1 MRETFYHEVIAGQNI
16 VFIEDNCG
24 GLCMAEELFTSE
36 SVASGHPDKLCDA
49 ISDAIVDACLAVDKN
64 ARVAV
69 ETSVKGGAEKGIIL
83 LAGEVTLS
91 GEHPDY
97 EAIARD
103 TAAEIGYDSHE
114 IGFDSTSDSRCE
126 VIQKITAQA
135 ANISQGVNTSEQGA
149 GDQGI
154 MFGFACLETEE
165 FPELSGR
172 YFPLAAA
179 LSQRLTRRMTN
190 ARKDGTLPWARP
202 DAKSQVTIEY
212 KNGKPSRVHTIVIA
226 IQHDKHLKDQFNGS
240 EEDEL
245 EFVRSEIT
253 KHVVEHA
260 IPSSLIQEPYNLIVN
275 GTGRFADPGGPYADA
290 GLTGRKIIVD
300 TYGGMGRHGGGA
312 FSGKDPSKV
321 DRSAA
326 YAARWAAKHVVAAGL
341 ASKCEIQLSYVIGVA
356 KPVSVRAESFGTS
369 SLSDTEL
376 TAKVNSIFDFTPKS
390 ISNELNL
397 LRPIYTSTAAGGHFG
412 RTPGVDGEF
421 PWEKLDEAKI
431 SSLRN

>member
-1 MRETFYHEVIAGQNI
+1 
-16 VFIEDNCG
+16 
-24 GLCMAEELFTSE
+24 MAQELFTSE

-49 ISDAIVDACLAVDKN
+49 ISDAIVDACLAVDRN

-69 ETSVKGGAEKGIIL
+69 ETSVKGGKERGIIL

-91 GEHPDY
+91 GEHPNY
-97 EAIARD
+97 EDIARR
-103 TAAEIGYDSHE
+103 TAAEIGYDSHD
-114 IGFDSTSDSRCE
+114 IGFDTTTEERCE

-154 MFGFACLETEE
+154 MFGYACMETEE
-165 FPELSGR
+165 FDELQGR
-172 YFPLAAA
+172 FFPLAAA

-190 ARKDGTLPWARP
+190 ARMDGTLPWARP

-212 KNGKPSRVHTIVIA
+212 DEGVPKRIHTIVIA
-226 IQHDKHLKDQFNGS
+226 IQHDKNLKDQFGGS
-240 EEDEL
+240 EEEEL
-245 EFVRSEIT
+245 AFVRKEIR

-260 IPSSLIQEPYNLIVN
+260 IPENLIQEPYNLVVN

-326 YAARWAAKHVVAAGL
+326 YAARWAAKHVVASGL
-341 ASKCEIQLSYVIGVA
+341 ATKCEIQLSYVIGVA

-369 SLSDTEL
+369 SFTDSEL
-376 TAKVNSIFDFTPKS
+376 TAKVKEVFDFTPKA
-390 ISNELNL
+390 IANDLDL
-397 LRPIYTSTAAGGHFG
+397 LRPIYSSTAAGGHFG
-412 RTPGVDGEF
+412 RTPGIDGEF
-421 PWEKLDEAKI
+421 PWEKLIQAKI
-431 SSLRN
+431 DSLQN

>member
-1 MRETFYHEVIAGQNI
+1 
-16 VFIEDNCG
+16 
-24 GLCMAEELFTSE
+24 MAEELFTSE

-49 ISDAIVDACLAVDKN
+49 ISDSIVDACLAVDRN

-69 ETSVKGGAEKGIIL
+69 ETSVKGGKERGIIL

-91 GEHPDY
+91 GEHPNY
-97 EAIARD
+97 EEIARR
-103 TAAEIGYDSHE
+103 TAAEIGYDSHD
-114 IGFDSTSDSRCE
+114 IGFDTTSEERCE

-154 MFGFACLETEE
+154 MFGYACMETEE
-165 FPELSGR
+165 FDELQGR
-172 YFPLAAA
+172 FFPLAAA

-190 ARKDGTLPWARP
+190 ARMDGTLPWARP
-202 DAKSQVTIEY
+202 DAKSQVTIQYE
-212 KNGKPSRVHTIVIA
+212 NGIPKRVHTIVIA
-226 IQHDKHLKDQFNGS
+226 IQHDKNLKDQFGGS

-245 EFVRSEIT
+245 AFVRKEIR

-260 IPSSLIQEPYNLIVN
+260 IPSELIQEPYHLVVN

-326 YAARWAAKHVVAAGL
+326 YAARWAAKHVVASGL
-341 ASKCEIQLSYVIGVA
+341 ATKCEIQLSYVIGVA

-369 SLSDTEL
+369 SLSDSEL
-376 TAKVNSIFDFTPKS
+376 TTKVNEVFDFTPKA
-390 ISNELNL
+390 IANELDL
-397 LRPIYTSTAAGGHFG
+397 LRPIYSSTAAGGHFG

-421 PWEKLDEAKI
+421 PWENIVRAKI
-431 SSLRN
+431 DSLQN

>member
-1 MRETFYHEVIAGQNI
+1 
-16 VFIEDNCG
+16 
-24 GLCMAEELFTSE
+24 MAEELFTSE

-49 ISDAIVDACLAVDKN
+49 ISDAIVDACLEIDSN

-69 ETSVKGGAEKGIIL
+69 ETSVKGGQEKGVIL
-83 LAGEVTLS
+83 LAGEVTLA

-97 EAIARD
+97 ENLARE
-103 TAAEIGYDSHE
+103 TAAKIGYDSHD
-114 IGFDSTSDSRCE
+114 IGLDATSELRCE

-154 MFGFACLETEE
+154 MFGFACMETEDFE
-165 FPELSGR
+165 ELKGR

-212 KNGKPSRVHTIVIA
+212 ENGKPKRVHTVVIA
-226 IQHDKHLKDQFNGS
+226 IQHDKALKEKFDGS
-240 EEDEL
+240 EEMEL
-245 EFVRSEIT
+245 DFVRKEIT

-260 IPSSLIQEPYNLIVN
+260 IPPTLIREPYDLIVN

-341 ASKCEIQLSYVIGVA
+341 ATKCEIQLSYVIGVS
-356 KPVSVRAESFGTS
+356 KPISIRTESFGTS
-369 SLSDTEL
+369 SLSDSDL
-376 TAKVNSIFDFTPKS
+376 TSKVETVFDFTPKS
-390 ISNELNL
+390 IANDLNL
-397 LRPIYTSTAAGGHFG
+397 LRPIYSSTAAGGHFG

-421 PWEKLDEAKI
+421 PWEILDQAKI
-431 SSLRN
+431 DSLKN

>member
-1 MRETFYHEVIAGQNI
+1 
-16 VFIEDNCG
+16 
-24 GLCMAEELFTSE
+24 MAEELFTSE

-49 ISDAIVDACLAVDKN
+49 ISDAIVDACLAVDRN

-69 ETSVKGGAEKGIIL
+69 ETSVKGGKERGIIL

-91 GEHPDY
+91 GEHPNY
-97 EAIARD
+97 EDIARR
-103 TAAEIGYDSHE
+103 TAAEIGYDSHD
-114 IGFDSTSDSRCE
+114 IGFDTTTEERCE

-154 MFGFACLETEE
+154 MFGYACMETEE
-165 FPELSGR
+165 FDDLQGR
-172 YFPLAAA
+172 FFPLAAA

-190 ARKDGTLPWARP
+190 ARMDGTLPWARP

-212 KNGKPSRVHTIVIA
+212 DDGVPKRIHTIVIA
-226 IQHDKHLKDQFNGS
+226 IQHDKNLKDQFGGS
-240 EEDEL
+240 EEEEL
-245 EFVRSEIT
+245 AFVRKEIR

-260 IPSSLIQEPYNLIVN
+260 IPENLIQEPYNLVVN

-326 YAARWAAKHVVAAGL
+326 YAARWAAKHVVASGL
-341 ASKCEIQLSYVIGVA
+341 ATKCEIQLSYVIGVA

-369 SLSDTEL
+369 SFTDSEL
-376 TAKVNSIFDFTPKS
+376 TAKVKEVFDFTPKA
-390 ISNELNL
+390 IANDLDL
-397 LRPIYTSTAAGGHFG
+397 LRPIYSSTAAGGHFG
-412 RTPGVDGEF
+412 RTPGIDGEF
-421 PWEKLDEAKI
+421 PWEKLIQAKI
-431 SSLRN
+431 DSLQN

>member
-1 MRETFYHEVIAGQNI
+1 MS
-16 VFIEDNCG
+16 
-24 GLCMAEELFTSE
+24 EELFTSE

-49 ISDAIVDACLAVDKN
+49 ISDAIVDACLTVDRN

-69 ETSVKGGAEKGIIL
+69 ETSVKGGKERGIIL

-91 GEHPDY
+91 GAHPNY
-97 EAIARD
+97 EDIARR
-103 TAAEIGYDSHE
+103 TAAEIGYDSHD
-114 IGFDSTSDSRCE
+114 IGFDTTTEERCE

-154 MFGFACLETEE
+154 MFGYACMETEE
-165 FPELSGR
+165 FDELQGR
-172 YFPLAAA
+172 FFPLAAA

-190 ARKDGTLPWARP
+190 ARMDGTLPWARP

-212 KNGKPSRVHTIVIA
+212 DNGIPKRIHTIVIA
-226 IQHDKHLKDQFNGS
+226 IQHDKNLKDRFGGS
-240 EEDEL
+240 EEEEL
-245 EFVRSEIT
+245 AFVREEIR

-260 IPSSLIQEPYNLIVN
+260 IPENLIEEPYNLVVN

-326 YAARWAAKHVVAAGL
+326 YAARWAAKHVVASGL
-341 ASKCEIQLSYVIGVA
+341 ATKCEIQLSYVIGVA

-369 SLSDTEL
+369 SFTDSEL
-376 TAKVNSIFDFTPKS
+376 TAKVNEVFDFTPKA
-390 ISNELNL
+390 IANDLDL
-397 LRPIYTSTAAGGHFG
+397 LRPIYSCTAAGGHFG
-412 RTPGVDGEF
+412 RTPGIDGEF
-421 PWEKLDEAKI
+421 PWEKLIQAKI
-431 SSLRN
+431 DSLQN

>member
-1 MRETFYHEVIAGQNI
+1 
-16 VFIEDNCG
+16 
-24 GLCMAEELFTSE
+24 MAEELFTSE

-69 ETSVKGGAEKGIIL
+69 ETSVKGGKERGIIL

-91 GEHPDY
+91 GEHPNY
-97 EAIARD
+97 EEIARK
-103 TAAEIGYDSHE
+103 TAAEIGYDSHD
-114 IGFDSTSDSRCE
+114 IGFDSTSKERCE

-135 ANISQGVNTSEQGA
+135 ANISQGVNKSEQGA

-154 MFGFACLETEE
+154 MFGYACMETEG
-165 FPELSGR
+165 FDELQGR
-172 YFPLAAA
+172 FFPLAAA

-190 ARKDGTLPWARP
+190 ARIDGTLPWARP

-212 KNGKPSRVHTIVIA
+212 ENGNPKRIHTVVIA
-226 IQHDKHLKDQFNGS
+226 IQHDKKLKDQFGGS
-240 EEDEL
+240 EEQEL
-245 EFVRSEIT
+245 AFVREEIR

-326 YAARWAAKHVVAAGL
+326 YAARWAAKHVVASGL
-341 ASKCEIQLSYVIGVA
+341 ATKCEIQLSYVIGVA
-356 KPVSVRAESFGTS
+356 KPVSIRAESFGTS
-369 SLSDTEL
+369 SLSDSEL
-376 TAKVNSIFDFTPKS
+376 TAKVRKVFDFTPKA
-390 ISNELNL
+390 IANELEL
-397 LRPIYTSTAAGGHFG
+397 LRPIYSSTAAGGHFG
-412 RTPGVDGEF
+412 RTPGIDGEF
-421 PWEKLDEAKI
+421 PWENLIQAKI
-431 SSLRN
+431 DSLQN

>member
-1 MRETFYHEVIAGQNI
+1 
-16 VFIEDNCG
+16 
-24 GLCMAEELFTSE
+24 MAEELFTSE

-49 ISDAIVDACLAVDKN
+49 ISDSIVDACLAVDRN

-69 ETSVKGGAEKGIIL
+69 ETSVKGGKERGIIL

-91 GEHPDY
+91 GEHPNY
-97 EAIARD
+97 EEIARR
-103 TAAEIGYDSHE
+103 TAAEIGYDSHD
-114 IGFDSTSDSRCE
+114 IGFDTTSEERCE

-154 MFGFACLETEE
+154 MFGYACMETEE
-165 FPELSGR
+165 FDELQGR
-172 YFPLAAA
+172 FFPLAAA

-190 ARKDGTLPWARP
+190 ARMDGTLPWARP
-202 DAKSQVTIEY
+202 DAKSQVTIQYE
-212 KNGKPSRVHTIVIA
+212 NGIPKRVHTIVIA
-226 IQHDKHLKDQFNGS
+226 IQHDKNLKDQFGGS

-245 EFVRSEIT
+245 AFVRKEIR

-260 IPSSLIQEPYNLIVN
+260 IPSELIQEPYHLVVN

-326 YAARWAAKHVVAAGL
+326 YAARWAAKHVVASGL
-341 ASKCEIQLSYVIGVA
+341 ATKCEIQLSYVIGVA

-369 SLSDTEL
+369 SLSDPEL
-376 TAKVNSIFDFTPKS
+376 TAKVNEVFDFTPKA
-390 ISNELNL
+390 IANELDL
-397 LRPIYTSTAAGGHFG
+397 LRPIYSSTAAGGHFG

-421 PWEKLDEAKI
+421 PWENIVQAKI
-431 SSLRN
+431 DSLQN

>member
-1 MRETFYHEVIAGQNI
+1 
-16 VFIEDNCG
+16 
-24 GLCMAEELFTSE
+24 MAEELFTSE

-49 ISDAIVDACLAVDKN
+49 ISDAIVDACLAVDRN

-69 ETSVKGGAEKGIIL
+69 ETSVKGGKERGIIL

-91 GEHPDY
+91 GEHPNY
-97 EAIARD
+97 EDIARR
-103 TAAEIGYDSHE
+103 TAAEIGYDSHD
-114 IGFDSTSDSRCE
+114 IGFDTTTEERCE

-154 MFGFACLETEE
+154 MFGYACMETEE
-165 FPELSGR
+165 FDELQGR
-172 YFPLAAA
+172 FFPLAAA

-190 ARKDGTLPWARP
+190 ARMDGTLPWARP

-212 KNGKPSRVHTIVIA
+212 DEGVPKRIHTIVIA
-226 IQHDKHLKDQFNGS
+226 IQHDKNLKDQFGGS
-240 EEDEL
+240 EEEEL
-245 EFVRSEIT
+245 AFVRKEIR

-260 IPSSLIQEPYNLIVN
+260 IPENLIQEPYNLVVN

-326 YAARWAAKHVVAAGL
+326 YAARWAAKHVVASGL
-341 ASKCEIQLSYVIGVA
+341 ATKCEIQLSYVIGVA

-369 SLSDTEL
+369 SFTDSEL
-376 TAKVNSIFDFTPKS
+376 TAKVKEVFDFTPKA
-390 ISNELNL
+390 IANDLDL
-397 LRPIYTSTAAGGHFG
+397 LRPIYSSTAAGGHFG
-412 RTPGVDGEF
+412 RTPGIDGEF
-421 PWEKLDEAKI
+421 PWEKLIQAKI
-431 SSLRN
+431 DSLQN

>member
-1 MRETFYHEVIAGQNI
+1 
-16 VFIEDNCG
+16 
-24 GLCMAEELFTSE
+24 MAEELFTSE

-69 ETSVKGGAEKGIIL
+69 ETSVKGGKERGLIL

-91 GEHPDY
+91 GKHPNY
-97 EAIARD
+97 EDIARR
-103 TAAEIGYDSHE
+103 TAAEIGYDSHD
-114 IGFDSTSDSRCE
+114 IGLDTTTEERCE

-154 MFGFACLETEE
+154 MFGYACMETEE
-165 FPELSGR
+165 FDELRGR
-172 YFPLAAA
+172 FFPLAAA

-190 ARKDGTLPWARP
+190 ARMDGTLPWARP

-212 KNGKPSRVHTIVIA
+212 DNGVPKRIHTIVIA
-226 IQHDKHLKDQFNGS
+226 IQHDKNLKEQFGGS
-240 EEDEL
+240 EEKEL
-245 EFVRSEIT
+245 AFVREEIR

-260 IPSSLIQEPYNLIVN
+260 IPSTLIQEPYHLVVN

-326 YAARWAAKHVVAAGL
+326 YAARWAAKHVVASGL
-341 ASKCEIQLSYVIGVA
+341 ATKCEIQLSYVIGVA

-369 SLSDTEL
+369 SISDSQL
-376 TAKVNSIFDFTPKS
+376 TAKVNEVFDFTPKS
-390 ISNELNL
+390 IANELNL
-397 LRPIYTSTAAGGHFG
+397 LRPIYSSTAAGGHFG
-412 RTPGVDGEF
+412 RTPGIDGEF
-421 PWEKLDEAKI
+421 PWENLIQAKI
-431 SSLRN
+431 DSLQN

>member
-1 MRETFYHEVIAGQNI
+1 
-16 VFIEDNCG
+16 
-24 GLCMAEELFTSE
+24 MAEELFTSE

-49 ISDAIVDACLAVDKN
+49 ISDAIVDACLEVDRN

-69 ETSVKGGAEKGIIL
+69 ETSVKGGKERGIIL

-91 GEHPDY
+91 GEHPNY
-97 EAIARD
+97 EDIARR
-103 TAAEIGYDSHE
+103 TAAEIGYDSHD
-114 IGFDSTSDSRCE
+114 IGFDTTTEERCE

-154 MFGFACLETEE
+154 MFGYACMETEE
-165 FPELSGR
+165 FDELQGR
-172 YFPLAAA
+172 FFPLAAA

-190 ARKDGTLPWARP
+190 ARMDGTLPWARP

-212 KNGKPSRVHTIVIA
+212 DDGVPKRIHTIVIA
-226 IQHDKHLKDQFNGS
+226 IQHDKNLKDQFGGS
-240 EEDEL
+240 EEEEL
-245 EFVRSEIT
+245 AFVREEIR

-260 IPSSLIQEPYNLIVN
+260 IPENLIQEPYNLVVN

-326 YAARWAAKHVVAAGL
+326 YAARWAAKHVVASGL
-341 ASKCEIQLSYVIGVA
+341 ATKCEIQLSYVIGVA

-369 SLSDTEL
+369 SFTDSEL
-376 TAKVNSIFDFTPKS
+376 TAKVKEVFDFTPKA
-390 ISNELNL
+390 IANDLDL
-397 LRPIYTSTAAGGHFG
+397 LRPIYSSTAAGGHFG
-412 RTPGVDGEF
+412 RTPGIDGEF
-421 PWEKLDEAKI
+421 PWEKLIQAKI
-431 SSLRN
+431 DSLQN

>member
-1 MRETFYHEVIAGQNI
+1 
-16 VFIEDNCG
+16 
-24 GLCMAEELFTSE
+24 MAEELFTSE

-69 ETSVKGGAEKGIIL
+69 ETSVKGGKERGIIL
-83 LAGEVTLS
+83 LAGEVTLL

-97 EAIARD
+97 EDIARR
-103 TAAEIGYDSHE
+103 TAAEIGYDSHG
-114 IGFDSTSDSRCE
+114 IGFDTTTEERCE

-154 MFGFACLETEE
+154 MFGFACMETEE
-165 FPELSGR
+165 FDDLRGR
-172 YFPLAAA
+172 FFPLAAA

-190 ARKDGTLPWARP
+190 ARMDGTLPWARP

-212 KNGKPSRVHTIVIA
+212 ENGNPKRVHTIVIA
-226 IQHDKHLKDQFNGS
+226 IQHDKDLKEQFGGS

-245 EFVRSEIT
+245 AFVREEIR

-260 IPSSLIQEPYNLIVN
+260 IPSSLIEEPYHLVVN

-326 YAARWAAKHVVAAGL
+326 YAARWAAKHVVASGL
-341 ASKCEIQLSYVIGVA
+341 ATKCEIQLSYVIGVA

-369 SLSDTEL
+369 SLSDSEL
-376 TAKVNSIFDFTPKS
+376 TAKVNEVFDFTPKS
-390 ISNELNL
+390 IANDLDL
-397 LRPIYTSTAAGGHFG
+397 LRPIYSSTAAGGHFG

-421 PWEKLDEAKI
+421 PWEKIVQTKI
-431 SSLRN
+431 DTLQN

>member
-1 MRETFYHEVIAGQNI
+1 
-16 VFIEDNCG
+16 
-24 GLCMAEELFTSE
+24 MAEELFTSE

-49 ISDAIVDACLAVDKN
+49 ISDAIVDACLSIDSN

-69 ETSVKGGAEKGIIL
+69 ETSVKGGKEKGIML

-91 GEHPDY
+91 GEHPNY
-97 EAIARD
+97 EKIARD
-103 TAAEIGYDSHE
+103 TAAEIGYNSHG
-114 IGFDSTSDSRCE
+114 IGFDATTENRCE

-165 FPELSGR
+165 YDELKGR
-172 YFPLAAA
+172 FFPLAAA

-212 KNGKPSRVHTIVIA
+212 KDGIPNRVHTIVIA
-226 IQHDKHLKDQFNGS
+226 IQHDNKLKDKFDGS
-240 EEDEL
+240 EEKEL
-245 EFVRSEIT
+245 DFVRNEIT
-253 KHVVEHA
+253 KHVVNHA
-260 IPSSLIQEPYNLIVN
+260 IPESLIREPYNLIVN

-341 ASKCEIQLSYVIGVA
+341 ATKCEIQLSYVIGVA

-369 SLSDTEL
+369 NLSDSEL

-390 ISNELNL
+390 ISTELNL

-421 PWEKLDEAKI
+421 PWEEIDQAKI
-431 SSLRN
+431 IALQN

>member
-1 MRETFYHEVIAGQNI
+1 
-16 VFIEDNCG
+16 
-24 GLCMAEELFTSE
+24 MAEELFTSE

-49 ISDAIVDACLAVDKN
+49 ISDSIVDACLAVDRN

-69 ETSVKGGAEKGIIL
+69 ETSVKGGKERGIIL

-91 GEHPDY
+91 GEHPNY
-97 EAIARD
+97 EEIARR
-103 TAAEIGYDSHE
+103 TAAEIGYDSHD
-114 IGFDSTSDSRCE
+114 IGFDTTSEERCE

-154 MFGFACLETEE
+154 MFGYACMETEE
-165 FPELSGR
+165 FDELQGR
-172 YFPLAAA
+172 FFPLAAA

-190 ARKDGTLPWARP
+190 ARMDGTLPWARP
-202 DAKSQVTIEY
+202 DAKSQVTIQYE
-212 KNGKPSRVHTIVIA
+212 NGIPKRVHTIVIA
-226 IQHDKHLKDQFNGS
+226 IQHDKNLKDQFGGS

-245 EFVRSEIT
+245 AFVRKEIR

-260 IPSSLIQEPYNLIVN
+260 IPSELIQEPYHLVVN

-326 YAARWAAKHVVAAGL
+326 YAARWAAKHVVASGL
-341 ASKCEIQLSYVIGVA
+341 ATKCEIQLSYVIGVA

-369 SLSDTEL
+369 SLSDSEL
-376 TAKVNSIFDFTPKS
+376 TAKVNEVFDFTPKA
-390 ISNELNL
+390 IANELDL
-397 LRPIYTSTAAGGHFG
+397 LRPIYSSTAAGGHFG

-421 PWEKLDEAKI
+421 PWENIVQAKI
-431 SSLRN
+431 DSLQN

>member
-1 MRETFYHEVIAGQNI
+1 
-16 VFIEDNCG
+16 
-24 GLCMAEELFTSE
+24 MAEELFTSE

-49 ISDAIVDACLAVDKN
+49 ISDAIVDACLAVDRN

-69 ETSVKGGAEKGIIL
+69 ETSVKGGKERGIIL

-91 GEHPDY
+91 GEHPNY
-97 EAIARD
+97 EDIARR
-103 TAAEIGYDSHE
+103 TAAEIGYDSHD
-114 IGFDSTSDSRCE
+114 IGFDTTTEERCE

-154 MFGFACLETEE
+154 MFGYACMETEE
-165 FPELSGR
+165 FDELQGR
-172 YFPLAAA
+172 FFPLAAA

-190 ARKDGTLPWARP
+190 ARMDGTLPWARP

-212 KNGKPSRVHTIVIA
+212 DEGVPKRIHTIVIA
-226 IQHDKHLKDQFNGS
+226 IQHDKNLKDQFGGS
-240 EEDEL
+240 EKEEL
-245 EFVRSEIT
+245 AFVRKEIR

-260 IPSSLIQEPYNLIVN
+260 IPENLIQEPYNLVVN

-326 YAARWAAKHVVAAGL
+326 YAARWAAKHVVASGL
-341 ASKCEIQLSYVIGVA
+341 ATKCEIQLSYVIGVA

-369 SLSDTEL
+369 SFTDSEL
-376 TAKVNSIFDFTPKS
+376 TAKVKEVFDFTPKA
-390 ISNELNL
+390 IANDLDL
-397 LRPIYTSTAAGGHFG
+397 LRPIYSSTAAGGHFG
-412 RTPGVDGEF
+412 RTPGIDGEF
-421 PWEKLDEAKI
+421 PWEKLIQAKI
-431 SSLRN
+431 DSLQN